1 MTALVLVSSG
11 AGSAISLYGVLL
23 MIPVLLLLAPQPIR
37 RDKRV
42 IVGAALAIAAALG
55 VPVLAAICNVCEI
68 CKVCDWWWCPL
79 ECWLLG

>member
-55 VPVLAAICNVCEI
+55 VPALAAASNVCSY
-68 CKVCDWWWCPL
+68 CPWYLCL
-79 ECWLLG
+79 ECLIYG